1 MKLSPE
7 RNSPLKLASGLGAA
21 LAFLTT
27 EAVAAIQYV
36 DTNPDVGASNSLDPV
51 FAGFNP
57 ITGETSG
64 SLGFNP
70 SVAIALVTN
79 ACTGSLYFGCSPG
92 TITSVGFLNT
102 PLTANT
108 VINASTGSWVD
119 STSSGSTVTLL
130 SVGNYSNALF
140 AYRFKTTADA
150 NTYLYG
156 WAEFSSNSLSP
167 TSATLH
173 AYAYEDTGAGIAAGA
188 TAIPEP
194 GATAAIFGLAALA
207 LIGFRRIRQ
216 RTSRA

>member
-1 MKLSPE
+1 MAPSTE
-7 RNSPLKLASGLGAA
+7 RNSTLKLASGLGAA

-27 EAVAAIQYV
+27 EAAAAIQYRNP
-36 DTNPDVGASNSLDPV
+36 NPDVGSISNSNSTV

-64 SLGFNP
+64 STGSDP
-70 SVAIALVTN
+70 DVAIALVNN
-79 ACTGSLYFGCSPG
+79 ACSATLYFGCSPG

-108 VINASTGSWVD
+108 VIDASTGSWVD
-119 STSSGSTVTLL
+119 STNFGTTFESLGFE
-130 SVGNYSNALF
+130 NFSNALF

-156 WAEFSSNSLSP
+156 WAEFSRNSFS
-167 TSATLH
+167 TSSATLH
-173 AYAYEDTGAGIAAGA
+173 AYAFEDTGAGIAAG
-188 TAIPEP
+188 AIPEP

-216 RTSRA
+216 RTILA